1 MDKMSKPIGNNAPSA
16 SSEQVLRQQAE
27 EIARGNADNSQENIE
42 TLSPEETQLML
53 HELRVHQ
60 IELEMQNEELRRA
73 QVELGAAKA
82 RFFDLYDLAPV
93 GYCTLNERGVILQAN
108 LTIATLL
115 GVARGTLTQQSLT
128 PFILKEDQDIY
139 YLFRKQFLESAEAQ
153 SCELRMVKQ
162 DGTQFWA
169 NMEATVSQN
178 AKGSPELR
186 AILSD
191 VTARK
196 QADERIQYMAQ
207 FDALTGLP
215 NQAQLGDHA
224 KYAISLAQRSQEP
237 LALMFLDLDNF
248 KDIND
253 ALGHRIGDSL
263 LVEMARRLRLTLREQ
278 DTVSR
283 LGGDEFI
290 FLLPGVDALGVAHV
304 ALKVLEVIAD
314 PCRIEQ
320 HDLYVSGSIGIAL
333 YPADGTD
340 LETLL
345 KRADAAM
352 YRAKQEGRD
361 GYRFFTEE
369 MQVRSAR
376 HLQLVNALRRALE
389 RDQLQVHYQPQLSM
403 QDNHIVGAEA
413 LLRWTH
419 PELGSVSPAEFIPA
433 AEDSGLILSIGEWV
447 LRHAVRQAKE
457 WGQGGIAPLVMAV
470 NLSAVQFR
478 HPDLPKLVTRI
489 LEEEGL
495 PPEYLELELTEGVA
509 MFNPQGAIA
518 VMNSLHECGVRM
530 SIDDFGTGYSSLSL
544 LKKFKVYKLKIDQS
558 FVRDIDTNQEDR
570 SIVSAIINMAKSLGL
585 QTIAEGVETAEQ
597 LAVLREQ
604 GCDEVQG
611 YFFSEPLPAE
621 QFEAFARSRS
631 RIIGTDLKPDIPGIR

>member
-1 MDKMSKPIGNNAPSA
+1 MFTMDKMDKRPANKAD
-16 SSEQVLRQQAE
+16 LRRQAE
-27 EIARGNADNSQENIE
+27 EIALRKADQSPENIAA
-42 TLSPEETQLML
+42 LSPEETQLML

-73 QVELGAAKA
+73 QVDLGAVKA
-82 RFFDLYDLAPV
+82 RYFDLYDLAPV
-93 GYCTLNERGVILQAN
+93 GYCTLSEQGLIQQAN
-108 LTIATLL
+108 LTAATLL
-115 GVARGTLTQQSLT
+115 RAARGALTQLPLAS
-128 PFILKEDQDIY
+128 FIFKEDQDIY
-139 YLFRKQFLESAEAQ
+139 YLFRKRLFESGEAQ
-153 SCELRMVKQ
+153 SCELRMVKD

-169 NMEATVSQN
+169 HLAATAAQG
-178 AKGSPELR
+178 ADGEPELR
-186 AILSD
+186 AVLNDI
-191 VTARK
+191 TAQK
-196 QADERIQYMAQ
+196 QADERIQYMAH

-215 NQAQLGDHA
+215 NRTQLDARA
-224 KYAISLAQRSQEP
+224 KYAISLAQRKQEP
-237 LALMFLDLDNF
+237 LALMFLDIDNF

-253 ALGHRIGDSL
+253 TLGHSVGDTL
-263 LVEMARRLRLTLREQ
+263 LVELARRLRLALREE

-320 HDLYVSGSIGIAL
+320 HDLYVTGSIGIAL
-333 YPADGTD
+333 YPGDGAD
-340 LETLL
+340 LETLF

-361 GYRFFTEE
+361 GYRFFTAE
-369 MQVRSAR
+369 MQARSAR
-376 HLQLVNALRRALE
+376 QLQLVNALRRVLE
-389 RDQLQVHYQPQLSM
+389 RNQLQVHYQPQLSM
-403 QDNHIVGAEA
+403 LDNRMVGAEA

-433 AEDSGLILSIGEWV
+433 AEGSGLILLIGEWV

-457 WGQGGIAPLVMAV
+457 WMQDGFAPLVMAV

-478 HPDLPKLVTRI
+478 HPDLPMMVTRI

-495 PPEYLELELTEGVA
+495 PPQYLELELTEGIA
-509 MFNPQGAIA
+509 MHNPQSAIA
-518 VMNSLHECGVRM
+518 VMNDLHERGVRM

-544 LKKFKVYKLKIDQS
+544 LKKFKVYKLKIDRS
-558 FVRDIDTNQEDR
+558 FVCDIGTDQEDR

-597 LAVLREQ
+597 LTFLREQ
-604 GCDEVQG
+604 GCDEMQG
-611 YFFSEPLPAE
+611 YFFSKPLPAD
-621 QFEAFARSRS
+621 QFEMFARSRS
-631 RIIGTDLKPDIPGIR
+631 